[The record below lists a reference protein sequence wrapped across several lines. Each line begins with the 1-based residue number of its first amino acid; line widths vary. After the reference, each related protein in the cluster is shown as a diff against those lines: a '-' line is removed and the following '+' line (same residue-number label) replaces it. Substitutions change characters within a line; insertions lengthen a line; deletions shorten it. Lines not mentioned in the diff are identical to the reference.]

1 MVTGAGAIEAE
12 LTKKLKEYVIKVG
25 GREQLAIEAFAES
38 LEMIPKTLADNA
50 GLNRIDIMVA
60 LRSAHEK
67 KEGLTMGVDVFD
79 GKVKDMKK
87 QGVLE
92 PARVKEQAIKSAAE
106 AASMILRVDDVIAAA
121 KPPPAPPSRGG
132 EMPEY

>member
-1 MVTGAGAIEAE
+1 
-12 LTKKLKEYVIKVG
+12 
-25 GREQLAIEAFAES
+25 
-38 LEMIPKTLADNA
+38 
-50 GLNRIDIMVA
+50 
-60 LRSAHEK
+60 
-67 KEGLTMGVDVFD
+67 MGVDVFD

-132 EMPEY
+132 EEY